1 MPEDV
6 LTNNMAEN
14 TAAVNGSTITGPTT
28 AIPYMSGTGTATPYI
43 NGTTTIPYSG
53 VYLPNTI
60 TISGVPAVIEK
71 TVSIPGKLQVL
82 EKVNPY
88 EFRVQID
95 IMRDGVNNNR
105 WDYRNIDRYWRTFMG
120 NPILIAYVNGK
131 IGDGHNMREVIAP
144 DGGREYTFVDGT
156 AERIIGVL
164 SDDEKDFSV
173 TERDGHKWITAKGK
187 IFTFYA
193 REAVEKIIAA
203 GAMDVSAETD
213 VFSVKNGP
221 DGIEIFEEWA
231 GLGVTILGDDVPPA
245 IPGARIKQ
253 LAQIREDMEGMRLK
267 AASLIEAGGNE
278 PEPETKREKGVE
290 SIMNKRELAQLQT
303 KFEGYTVLGASDDGR
318 NVCLMRNEDCA
329 FCGYTFADD
338 GVVVPERIKTM
349 RAVTTFAF
357 GDGEDERVAMDAGIP
372 TDALSA
378 KLIRANAD
386 IGEKD
391 QKIAELEGEVKK
403 MQENERIRRIE
414 AAKAAVNA
422 KFESMNA
429 VREHCFDAELA
440 AKVCEVCESGKFC
453 ADTDGEGKWCGDKNA
468 VSMLLAACMEAQNE
482 MDKQAAS
489 KRAKTFNAWN
499 DSLDGDAN
507 KGVTGEDALMAWLE
521 K

>member
-1 MPEDV
+1 MPEDE
-6 LTNNMAEN
+6 LTNN
-14 TAAVNGSTITGPTT
+14 VVTGVATNAGIVT
-28 AIPYMSGTGTATPYI
+28 IPYITNTGTAT
-43 NGTTTIPYSG
+43 IPDA
-53 VYLPNTI
+53 YLPPVI
-60 TISGVPAVIEK
+60 TSADMQISADGYIGK
-71 TVSIPGKLQVL
+71 TVSLPGRLQVL
-82 EKVNPY
+82 EKINPY

-95 IMRDGVNNNR
+95 IMREGVNNNR
-105 WDYRNIDRYWRTFMG
+105 WDYRNIDRYWKTFLG
-120 NPILIAYVNGK
+120 KPILIAYVNGK

-144 DGGREYTFVDGT
+144 DGGREYTFTDGT

-164 SDDEKDFSV
+164 SEDEADFAI
-173 TERDGHKWITAKGK
+173 TERDGYKWITAKGK

-213 VFSVKNGP
+213 VYSAKDGP
-221 DGIEIFEEWA
+221 DGIEIFEVWA

-253 LAQIREDMEGMRLK
+253 LSQIREDMDSMRLK
-267 AASLIEAGGNE
+267 AASLIRAEEDKAA
-278 PEPETKREKGVE
+278 PETKRKKGVE
-290 SIMNKRELAQLQT
+290 SIMNKREMAQLQT

-357 GDGEDERVAMDAGIP
+357 GEGDDERVAMDAGIP

-386 IGEKD
+386 NADKD
-391 QKIAELEGEVKK
+391 KKIAELEGAVKT
-403 MQENERIRRIE
+403 MQENERARRID

-440 AKVCEVCESGKFC
+440 AKVCAICDSGKFC
-453 ADTDGEGKWCGDKNA
+453 EDTDGEGKWCGDRNA
-468 VSMLLAACMEAQNE
+468 VNMLLAACMEAQNE
-482 MDKQAAS
+482 MDKQDAS
-489 KRAKTFNAWN
+489 KRTKTFNAWN
-499 DSLDGDAN
+499 DSLDGNAN
-507 KGVTGEDALMAWLE
+507 KGASGEDALLAWLE